1 MFEKIVRKVKQ
12 GAMEDAKRT
21 LKKET
26 SKLADD
32 ILPQLVGIA
41 YVALLIFS
49 AVPPQ
54 KLAAQ
59 QVIVNN
65 YFIGRY

>member
-1 MFEKIVRKVKQ
+1 MFEKVIRKVKQ
-12 GAMEDAKRT
+12 GAVEDAKRI
-21 LKKET
+21 LKEET

-32 ILPQLVGIA
+32 IFPAVVGIA
-41 YVALLIFS
+41 YITLLVFS

-59 QVIVNN
+59 QIIVNN
-65 YFIGRY
+65 YFIGR